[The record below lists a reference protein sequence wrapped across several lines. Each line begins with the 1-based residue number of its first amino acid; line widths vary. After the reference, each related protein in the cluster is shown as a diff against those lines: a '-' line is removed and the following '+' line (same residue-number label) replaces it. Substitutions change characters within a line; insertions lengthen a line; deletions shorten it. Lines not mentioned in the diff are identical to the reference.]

1 MVNIHLD
8 DSQVKAFF
16 RALRTDLKEIVLQ
29 PMYRAADY
37 IRGVAQKQY
46 LRGPRPTHL
55 QTDTGNLWK
64 GVRAEARIESGQAV
78 GIIQAR
84 AESKQGF
91 DYAAYWELS
100 GSRHGGPR
108 QFLAPA
114 RDEHE
119 DEWMQ
124 IFNRVFA
131 ERFNK
136 WQSAKTF

>member
-16 RALRTDLKEIVLQ
+16 RALRTDLKEIVLE

-46 LRGPRPTHL
+46 LTAGAPDHL
-55 QTDTGNLWK
+55 NVRTGRLRAS
-64 GVRAEARIESGQAV
+64 VRAEAKIESGQAV
-78 GIIQAR
+78 GIVQAR
-84 AESKQGF
+84 AESNQGF
-91 DYAAYWELS
+91 DYAAYWEHS

-108 QFLAPA
+108 PFLAPA
-114 RDEHE
+114 RDEHK

-124 IFNRVFA
+124 IFNKVFA

-136 WQSAKTF
+136 WQNAKTF